1 MGNKSAP
8 PQGISKNQG
17 ETCLGI
23 TLLRAKKHAPGERE
37 WPPVGRCKSHPHV
50 LQRAIVSADD
60 MWGGLRDMGGAP
72 SEPSSSG
79 LSLTVRWR
87 PVSSAVSYVISRG
100 PEQRSLLPVLQ
111 RAWDKT
117 RLLSLGAREEF
128 PGLYVRTYFPI
139 TVPSHSLMRQPDI
152 SQQKEKEE
160 ALFSYIS
167 CGSINCVCWWYPD
180 SMACIQV

>member
-1 MGNKSAP
+1 MK
-8 PQGISKNQG
+8 
-17 ETCLGI
+17 
-23 TLLRAKKHAPGERE
+23 RASESPYSGQRSMLQEKENDLQWGGAEAIPMFYRE
-37 WPPVGRCKSHPHV
+37 PS
-50 LQRAIVSADD
+50 VSADD
-60 MWGGLRDMGGAP
+60 MWGGPRGTGGPP

-79 LSLTVRWR
+79 LSLTVQWR
-87 PVSSAVSYVISRG
+87 PVSSAASYVISRG
-100 PEQRSLLPVLQ
+100 LEQRSLLPVLQ